1 MTELNQNSI
10 WPDDVLRTLGEWKE
24 PSDESIAA
32 ALGKDTLEFF
42 HYSFYMLGR
51 KKRKDC
57 DHLAIAH
64 SYDVALR
71 VKNFMEQYGFPEEHI
86 KKAVR
91 MALFHDILEDSC
103 SSLDD
108 LIYMNIDLYHRFGE
122 DVADDILLMT
132 DPYPVMIN
140 ELSGNSLSGIETEK
154 IVDFEKIL
162 QESGDNINRITE
174 KIRQLN
180 LDDLLNKNYTES
192 LMTSLEAINDL
203 RLKNSGYVTR
213 DDFKDVKLRLYGLY
227 TGNIISA
234 SYKLLGDGNPSFLV
248 PLIVKA
254 MDGIDNAR
262 TIPVS
267 KEYEADM
274 AIRKTEIKIDMFE
287 DFSKVLESEGRS
299 STPFNN
305 LITEMKKQLIAMTLT
320 NFMSNQYKLDTRYSI
335 SEDYFVESI
344 SRLVRKYDNPQKDLY
359 TVGYFELVKPLLAAR
374 YGKHYPEEH
383 WDNEFRYATS
393 YIFDPE
399 THNNPKGER

>member
-71 VKNFMEQYGFPEEHI
+71 VKNFMEQYGFHEEQTR
-86 KKAVR
+86 KAVR
-91 MALFHDILEDSC
+91 MALLHDVLEDSC

-108 LIYMNIDLYHRFGE
+108 LLYMHIDLYHRFGE

-132 DPYPVMIN
+132 DHYPVMIN
-140 ELSGNSLSGIETEK
+140 ELSENSLSEIGTK
-154 IVDFEKIL
+154 KKVDFEKIL
-162 QESGDNINRITE
+162 QESGDNLRRMTE
-174 KIRQLN
+174 TIKQHNLN
-180 LDDLLNKNYTES
+180 DVLTENYIES
-192 LMTSLEAINDL
+192 LITSLEAIDHL
-203 RLKNSGYVTR
+203 RLKKPEYVTR
-213 DDFKDVKLRLYGLY
+213 DDFKDVKLNMYKLY
-227 TGNIISA
+227 TGNIISV
-234 SYKLLGDGNPSFLV
+234 SHGLLKDGDPSFLV

-274 AIRKTEIKIDMFE
+274 VIRKTEMKIDMFE
-287 DFSKVLESEGRS
+287 GFSKVLESEGHY
-299 STPFNN
+299 TPLTN
-305 LITEMKKQLIAMTLT
+305 LIVEMKKQLIAMTLT
-320 NFMSNQYKLDTRYSI
+320 IFMSNQYKVDTRYSI

-344 SRLVRKYDNPQKDLY
+344 RRLVNKYDNSQKDLY
-359 TVGYFELVKPLLAAR
+359 TAGYFELVKPLLAAR
-374 YGKHYPEEH
+374 YGRHYPGEH
-383 WDNEFRYATS
+383 WNDAFRYATS
-393 YIFDPE
+393 YIF
-399 THNNPKGER
+399 